1 MITKLIEISN
11 GVNLKYIKTDKF
23 KTNYISFDFIAPL
36 ERERVHFNA
45 MLPLILMRATKN
57 YPSQAEI
64 NKRLQFLYSGNIS
77 ANVTAFGQYQCFGLK
92 MNMLNDRFSKD
103 VSITDGMVDMLCEI
117 LFNPYLVNGAF
128 DEKYTNDKKND
139 LIDTVDSLKNS
150 KGSYAIKRL
159 KEEMCKN
166 EVFSISKYGE
176 IENINKIT
184 PESLYN
190 AYKEALS
197 IYPIE
202 IYAVGNMDVDAIASK
217 IKNCFKSIKRNTINI
232 PEIELITEAKEVK
245 RVTEEEK
252 VNQARLVLGFR
263 TGYDYK
269 ENKYH
274 IVQLFN
280 EILGGSPTSKLF
292 LNVREKMSLCY
303 SCRSMVNQKDG
314 LMIISAGIE
323 AKNKEIAEKAI
334 LDQLDAIKNGN
345 ITEEEFLSA
354 KKSIINGY
362 LSISDS
368 ASSEH
373 AWSFF
378 RSLCKINTTPEL
390 ESEKIKST
398 TIEQIKD
405 FANRITLDTVYF
417 LKGEEE

>member
-1 MITKLIEISN
+1 MITKSIEISDN
-11 GVNLKYIKTDKF
+11 VYLRHIKTNKF

-36 ERERVHFNA
+36 ERERAHLNS
-45 MLPLILMRATKN
+45 MLPLILMRATKK
-57 YPSQAEI
+57 YPSQSEI
-64 NKRLQFLYSGNIS
+64 NKRLQCLYSGNIS
-77 ANVTAFGQYQCFGLK
+77 ASVTAFGQYQCFGMK

-103 VSITDGMVDMLCEI
+103 VSITNGMVDLLCEM

-128 DEKYTNDKKND
+128 DEKYTDDKKND
-139 LIDTVDSLKNS
+139 LIDTVESLKNS

-176 IENINKIT
+176 IENIKKIT
-184 PESLYN
+184 KESLYN

-202 IYAVGNMDVDAIASK
+202 IYAVGDMDIDAIASK
-217 IKNCFKSIKRNTINI
+217 LKQYFKSIKRNPIRV
-232 PEIELITEAKEVK
+232 PEIELIKEAKEIK
-245 RVTEEEK
+245 QVTEVEK
-252 VNQARLVLGFR
+252 INQARLVLGFR

-303 SCRSMVNQKDG
+303 SCRSIVNQKDG

-323 AKNKEIAEKAI
+323 AKNREIAEKAI
-334 LDQLDAIKNGN
+334 INQLEAIKNGN
-345 ITEEEFLSA
+345 ITEEEFSSA

-362 LSISDS
+362 ISISDS

-373 AWSFF
+373 AWSFY
-378 RSLCKINTTPEL
+378 RSLCGINTTPQL
-390 ESEKIKST
+390 ESEKIKNT
-398 TIEQIKD
+398 TIEQIKE